1 MDFNNLDILD
11 EFFGTGGDSNPFM
24 MLIWFLP
31 IILFVFYGQRIQL
44 IITSREIK
52 KNVVKNNVL
61 DRNTTGEVFQS
72 YSDPQIHIR
81 RTKTFL
87 QFRTFVNLKK
97 VFRPILKKIITDKF

>member
-1 MDFNNLDILD
+1 MDFSDLDILD

-52 KNVVKNNVL
+52 KKCQSWNNL
-61 DRNTTGEVFQS
+61 EM
-72 YSDPQIHIR
+72 
-81 RTKTFL
+81 
-87 QFRTFVNLKK
+87 
-97 VFRPILKKIITDKF
+97 ILEMN

>member
-1 MDFNNLDILD
+1 MDFSNLDILD

-52 KNVVKNNVL
+52 KKC
-61 DRNTTGEVFQS
+61 QS
-72 YSDPQIHIR
+72 LS
-81 RTKTFL
+81 
-87 QFRTFVNLKK
+87 NLEM
-97 VFRPILKKIITDKF
+97 ILEMN

>member
-1 MDFNNLDILD
+1 MDFSDLDILD

-52 KNVVKNNVL
+52 KKMSEL
-61 DRNTTGEVFQS
+61 E
-72 YSDPQIHIR
+72 
-81 RTKTFL
+81 
-87 QFRTFVNLKK
+87 QFRNDSRNELINYVKQKLTTNGDPTQKL
-97 VFRPILKKIITDKF
+97 DKYI

>member
-1 MDFNNLDILD
+1 MDFSNLDILD

-52 KNVVKNNVL
+52 KKCQSWNNL
-61 DRNTTGEVFQS
+61 EM
-72 YSDPQIHIR
+72 
-81 RTKTFL
+81 
-87 QFRTFVNLKK
+87 
-97 VFRPILKKIITDKF
+97 ILGMN